1 MHETKAGATRA
12 EELSGEGTESLY
24 HFYGVRRQCGE
35 VETKVRNGEKAL
47 ADMNPESGAAHMC
60 GMLHR

>member
-1 MHETKAGATRA
+1 MKA
-12 EELSGEGTESLY
+12 
-24 HFYGVRRQCGE
+24 
-35 VETKVRNGEKAL
+35 RNGEKAL